1 MSITIKLKNVQH
13 ICAFFVIQTFVYHF
27 AAVTELHIASHSLTV
42 QLYSTGLKN
51 DGIINYV
58 VYYKRGKS

>member
-27 AAVTELHIASHSLTV
+27 TAVTKLHIASHSLTV
-42 QLYSTGLKN
+42 QLYST
-51 DGIINYV
+51 V
-58 VYYKRGKS
+58 Q